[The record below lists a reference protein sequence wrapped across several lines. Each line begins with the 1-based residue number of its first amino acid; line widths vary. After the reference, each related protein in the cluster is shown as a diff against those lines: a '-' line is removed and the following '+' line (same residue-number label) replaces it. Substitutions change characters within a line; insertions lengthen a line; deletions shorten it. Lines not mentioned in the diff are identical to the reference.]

1 MKKIILFD
9 LDGTIINYGCK
20 IDDEMIQY
28 ILNVKKLGY
37 EIGVVSERRLEGI
50 MNLSRNFIF
59 GHIFSECGSVYN
71 LYNGYTFKQIY
82 KNNIKNHKTYNQINL
97 LIKTALDFISKVD
110 YSISGHL
117 IDIRNGLIYI
127 SLIGAQASDNER
139 NTFIETDKDKNYT
152 IKLLDIL
159 KKMIDDTK
167 LSDDIYVGKGGM
179 TGIVIYPREWNKSQ
193 VVDYLKDYDE
203 IVFLGNS
210 YEKSENDYEI
220 ITHSK
225 IKGYKINSIE
235 EIKQLLI
242 TYSKK

>member
-28 ILNVKKLGY
+28 ILNVKKKGY

-82 KNNIKNHKTYNQINL
+82 KKNIKEHKTYKQINL
-97 LIKTALDFISKVD
+97 LIKIALDFLSKVD
-110 YSISGHL
+110 YTINGHL
-117 IDIRNGLIYI
+117 IDIRNGLVYI

-139 NTFIETDKDKNYT
+139 NIFIDIDKDKNYT

-159 KKMIDDTK
+159 KKYAENIQI
-167 LSDDIYVGKGGM
+167 SDEVYVGKGGK
-179 TGIVIYPREWNKSQ
+179 TGIVIYPKEWNKSQ
-193 VVDYLKDYDE
+193 IVDYLDNYDE

-210 YEKSENDYEI
+210 YEKGENDYEI
-220 ITHSK
+220 INHSK
-225 IKGYKINSIE
+225 IKGHKINSTDE
-235 EIKQLLI
+235 TKQILI
-242 TYSKK
+242 NL